1 VDKKVF
7 FRPVPEHIEKPMHQ
21 NLWNETLNLVSM
33 ELSYQEYNT
42 WINQL
47 NYLSGDD
54 LGITVSV
61 PSRLAKD
68 IVIERYQKLILDKM
82 HELVGKPLQLRI
94 EINSIPAKKKR
105 QSGER
110 ASSRKSAV
118 DPRQLLFNP
127 KYQFE
132 SFVVGTSND
141 LAAAASKKIA
151 ENPGKYWNPLF
162 LYGGVGLGKT
172 HLLHAIGHI
181 IIEKFPE
188 QKILYITGESFMN
201 DYITSIQ
208 KGTMNSFR
216 IKYRKADLL
225 LIDDVHSIQG
235 KEGTMEELFHT
246 FNTLYAAKKQ
256 MVFTSDRPPKELRK
270 LEDRLRSRF
279 EWGLTADIQPP
290 NFEMRESILR
300 QKIQDET
307 YTVPEEVVRF
317 IAETF
322 TWNIRELESALYK
335 LFAYHDLVSEE
346 ITIDLAKRALK
357 DMVRQKSAEDI
368 TIDLIQKK
376 VANVYNIS
384 FSDMK
389 SKKRAKNIALP
400 RQIAMFIARTLTDFS
415 TTEIG
420 NEFGGKDHSTV
431 IHAIS
436 KIKARSEEDDKF
448 RQKIDTIV
456 KEINE
461 DH

>member
-1 VDKKVF
+1 
-7 FRPVPEHIEKPMHQ
+7 
-21 NLWNETLNLVSM
+21 M

-42 WINQL
+42 WINQIS
-47 NYLSGDD
+47 YITGDEK
-54 LGITVSV
+54 GITISV
-61 PSRLAKD
+61 PNRLTKE
-68 IVIERYQKLILDKM
+68 IVVERYQKLINDKIR
-82 HELVGKPLQLRI
+82 ELVGKSLQVHI
-94 EINSIPAKKKR
+94 EVNSLPAKKK
-105 QSGER
+105 GKKPEG
-110 ASSRKSAV
+110 ASAKKSTG
-118 DPRQLLFNP
+118 DPRHALFNP
-127 KYQFE
+127 KYLFE
-132 SFVVGTSND
+132 NFVVGSSND
-141 LAAAASKKIA
+141 LAAAAAKKTS

-181 IIEKFPE
+181 IIDKFPE
-188 QKILYITGESFMN
+188 QKIMYISGESFMN

-216 IKYRKADLL
+216 IRYRKADLL

-300 QKIQDET
+300 QKVAGES
-307 YTVPEEVVRF
+307 YTVPEEVIRF
-317 IAETF
+317 IAEKF

-335 LFAYHDLVSEE
+335 LFAYHDLVNEK
-346 ITIDLAKRALK
+346 ITIDLAARALK
-357 DMVRQKSAEDI
+357 DMIRMKSSEDI

-376 VANVYNIS
+376 VANAYNIS

-389 SKKRAKNIALP
+389 SKKREKNIALP
-400 RQIAMFIARTLTDFS
+400 RQIAMYIARNLTDFS

-431 IHAIS
+431 IHAVS
-436 KIKARSEEDDKF
+436 KIKTKYKEDDQF
-448 RQKIDTIV
+448 RQKLDKIV

-461 DH
+461 EH

>member
-1 VDKKVF
+1 VLVEE
-7 FRPVPEHIEKPMHQ
+7 RPTLEERFIHQ
-21 NLWNETLNLVSM
+21 KLWNETLNLVSM

-42 WINQL
+42 WINQIS
-47 NYLSGDD
+47 YITGDEKC
-54 LGITVSV
+54 ITISV
-61 PSRLAKD
+61 PNRLTKE
-68 IVIERYQKLILDKM
+68 IVAERYQKLINDKIM
-82 HELVGKPLQLRI
+82 ELVGKPLQVRI
-94 EINSIPAKKKR
+94 EVNSLPAKKK
-105 QSGER
+105 GKKAEG
-110 ASSRKSAV
+110 ASAKKSTG
-118 DPRQLLFNP
+118 DPRHAFFSP
-127 KYQFE
+127 KYLFE
-132 SFVVGTSND
+132 NFVVGSSND
-141 LAAAASKKIA
+141 LAAAAAKKIS

-181 IIEKFPE
+181 IIDKFPE
-188 QKILYITGESFMN
+188 QKIMYITGESFMN

-216 IKYRKADLL
+216 IRYRKADLL

-246 FNTLYAAKKQ
+246 FNTLYASKKQ

-300 QKIQDET
+300 QKVAGES
-307 YTVPEEVVRF
+307 YKVPEEVIRF
-317 IAETF
+317 IAENF

-335 LFAYHDLVSEE
+335 LFAYHDLVNEK
-346 ITIDLAKRALK
+346 ITVDLAKRALK
-357 DMVRQKSAEDI
+357 DMIRMKSSEDI

-376 VANVYNIS
+376 VANAYSIS

-389 SKKRAKNIALP
+389 SKKRTKNIALP
-400 RQIAMFIARTLTDFS
+400 RQIAMYIARNLTDFS

-436 KIKARSEEDDKF
+436 KIKTKYQEDDQF
-448 RQKIDTIV
+448 RQKLDKIV
-456 KEINE
+456 NEINE
-461 DH
+461 EH

>member
-1 VDKKVF
+1 VLVEE
-7 FRPVPEHIEKPMHQ
+7 RPTLEERFIHQ
-21 NLWNETLNLVSM
+21 KLWNETLNLVSM

-42 WINQL
+42 WINQIS
-47 NYLSGDD
+47 YITGDEKC
-54 LGITVSV
+54 ITISV
-61 PSRLAKD
+61 PNRLTKEIIA
-68 IVIERYQKLILDKM
+68 ERYKKLINEKIRDLA
-82 HELVGKPLQLRI
+82 GKPLQVRI
-94 EINSIPAKKKR
+94 EVNSLPAKKK
-105 QSGER
+105 GKKAEG
-110 ASSRKSAV
+110 ASVKKSTG
-118 DPRQLLFNP
+118 DPRHAFFSP
-127 KYQFE
+127 KYLFE
-132 SFVVGTSND
+132 NFVVGSSND
-141 LAAAASKKIA
+141 LAAAAAKKIS

-181 IIEKFPE
+181 IIDKFPE
-188 QKILYITGESFMN
+188 QKIMYITGESFMN

-216 IKYRKADLL
+216 IRYRKADLL

-246 FNTLYAAKKQ
+246 FNTLYASKKQ

-300 QKIQDET
+300 QKVAGES
-307 YTVPEEVVRF
+307 YKVPEEVIRF
-317 IAETF
+317 IAENF

-335 LFAYHDLVSEE
+335 LFAYHDLVNEK
-346 ITIDLAKRALK
+346 ITVDLAKRALK
-357 DMVRQKSAEDI
+357 DMIRMKSSEDI

-376 VANVYNIS
+376 VANAYSIS

-389 SKKRAKNIALP
+389 SKKRTKNIALP
-400 RQIAMFIARTLTDFS
+400 RQIAMYIARNLTDFS

-436 KIKARSEEDDKF
+436 KIKTKYQEDDQF
-448 RQKIDTIV
+448 RQKLDKIV
-456 KEINE
+456 NEINE
-461 DH
+461 EH

>member
-1 VDKKVF
+1 MAE
-7 FRPVPEHIEKPMHQ
+7 PLMHQ

-42 WINQL
+42 WINQIS
-47 NYLSGDD
+47 YITGDEK
-54 LGITVSV
+54 GITISV
-61 PSRLAKD
+61 PNRLTKE
-68 IVIERYQKLILDKM
+68 IVAERYQKLINDKIR
-82 HELVGKPLQLRI
+82 ELVGKPLQVRI
-94 EINSIPAKKKR
+94 EVNSLPAKKKDKKEE
-105 QSGER
+105 G
-110 ASSRKSAV
+110 ASAKKITG
-118 DPRQLLFNP
+118 DPRHALFNP
-127 KYQFE
+127 KYMFE
-132 SFVVGTSND
+132 NFVVGSSND
-141 LAAAASKKIA
+141 LAAAAAKKIA

-181 IIEKFPE
+181 MIDKFPE
-188 QKILYITGESFMN
+188 QKIMYISGESFMN

-216 IKYRKADLL
+216 IRYRKADLL

-300 QKIQDET
+300 QKVAGES
-307 YTVPEEVVRF
+307 YKVPEEVVRF
-317 IAETF
+317 ISENF

-335 LFAYHDLVSEE
+335 LFAYHDLVNEK
-346 ITIDLAKRALK
+346 ITIDLARRALK
-357 DMVRQKSAEDI
+357 DMIRMKSSEDI

-376 VANVYNIS
+376 VANVYSIS

-400 RQIAMFIARTLTDFS
+400 RQIAMYIARNLTDFS

-431 IHAIS
+431 IHAVS
-436 KIKARSEEDDKF
+436 KIKTKYEEDDQF
-448 RQKIDTIV
+448 RQKLDKIV

-461 DH
+461 EY

>member
-1 VDKKVF
+1 VLLEE
-7 FRPVPEHIEKPMHQ
+7 RPTLAEPLMHQ
-21 NLWNETLNLVSM
+21 KLWNETLNLVSM

-42 WINQL
+42 WINQIS
-47 NYLSGDD
+47 YITGDEK
-54 LGITVSV
+54 GITISV
-61 PSRLAKD
+61 PNRLTKE
-68 IVIERYQKLILDKM
+68 IVAERYQKLINDKIM
-82 HELVGKPLQLRI
+82 ELVGKPLQVRI
-94 EINSIPAKKKR
+94 EVNSLPAKKKDR
-105 QSGER
+105 KEEG
-110 ASSRKSAV
+110 ASAKKSTG
-118 DPRQLLFNP
+118 DPRHALFNP
-127 KYQFE
+127 KYMFE
-132 SFVVGTSND
+132 NFVVGSSND
-141 LAAAASKKIA
+141 LAAAAAKKIA

-181 IIEKFPE
+181 IIDKFPE
-188 QKILYITGESFMN
+188 QKIMYISGESFMN

-216 IKYRKADLL
+216 IRYRKADLL

-235 KEGTMEELFHT
+235 KEGTMEEVFHT

-300 QKIQDET
+300 QKVAGES
-307 YTVPEEVVRF
+307 YKVPEEVVRF
-317 IAETF
+317 ISENF

-335 LFAYHDLVSEE
+335 LFAYHDLVNEK
-346 ITIDLAKRALK
+346 ITIDLARRALK
-357 DMVRQKSAEDI
+357 DMIRMKSSEDI

-376 VANVYNIS
+376 VANVYSIS

-400 RQIAMFIARTLTDFS
+400 RQIAMYIARNLTDFS

-431 IHAIS
+431 IHAVS
-436 KIKARSEEDDKF
+436 KIKTKYEEDDQF
-448 RQKIDTIV
+448 RQKLDKIV

-461 DH
+461 EY

>member
-1 VDKKVF
+1 MAE
-7 FRPVPEHIEKPMHQ
+7 PLMHQ

-42 WINQL
+42 WINQIS
-47 NYLSGDD
+47 YITGDEK
-54 LGITVSV
+54 GITISV
-61 PSRLAKD
+61 PNRLTKE
-68 IVIERYQKLILDKM
+68 IVAERYQKLINDKIR
-82 HELVGKPLQLRI
+82 ELVGKPLQVRI
-94 EINSIPAKKKR
+94 EVNSLPAKKKDKKEE
-105 QSGER
+105 G
-110 ASSRKSAV
+110 ASAKKSTG
-118 DPRQLLFNP
+118 DPRHALFNP
-127 KYQFE
+127 KYMFE
-132 SFVVGTSND
+132 NFVVGSSND
-141 LAAAASKKIA
+141 LAAAAAKKIA

-181 IIEKFPE
+181 IIDKFPE
-188 QKILYITGESFMN
+188 QKIMYISGESFMN

-216 IKYRKADLL
+216 IRYRKADLL

-300 QKIQDET
+300 QKVAGES
-307 YTVPEEVVRF
+307 YKVPEEVVRF
-317 IAETF
+317 ISENF

-335 LFAYHDLVSEE
+335 LFAYHDLVNEK
-346 ITIDLAKRALK
+346 ITIDLARRALK
-357 DMVRQKSAEDI
+357 DMIRMKSSEDI

-376 VANVYNIS
+376 VANVYSIS

-400 RQIAMFIARTLTDFS
+400 RQIAMYIARNLTDFS

-431 IHAIS
+431 IHAVS
-436 KIKARSEEDDKF
+436 KIKTKYEEDDQF
-448 RQKIDTIV
+448 RQKLDKIV

-461 DH
+461 EY

>member
-1 VDKKVF
+1 MGNQMDVD
-7 FRPVPEHIEKPMHQ
+7 I
-21 NLWNETLNLVSM
+21 WNETLNQLSTQ
-33 ELSYQEYNT
+33 LSYQEYNT

-47 NYLSGDD
+47 SLKTLNDD
-54 LGITVSV
+54 KLVLAV
-61 PSRLAKD
+61 PSKLVKD
-68 IVIERYQKLILDKM
+68 IIEERYISKIIDAVKHLSKDKLNIKIIVDNNNLSDKKYKNEQKSI
-82 HELVGKPLQLRI
+82 QI
-94 EINSIPAKKKR
+94 ETKKK
-105 QSGER
+105 
-110 ASSRKSAV
+110 V
-118 DPRQLLFNP
+118 DPRHKLFNS
-127 KYQFE
+127 KYTFE
-132 SFVVGTSND
+132 KFVVGDSND
-141 LAAAASKKIA
+141 LAAAAAKKVA

-172 HLLHAIGHI
+172 HLLHAIGHTVI
-181 IIEKFPE
+181 DKFPE
-188 QKILYITGESFMN
+188 MKILYITGESFMN
-201 DYITSIQ
+201 DYISSIQ
-208 KGTMNSFR
+208 RGTMNSFR

-256 MVFTSDRPPKELRK
+256 MVFTSDKPPKELKK

-300 QKIQDET
+300 QKVEEEN
-307 YTVPEEVVRF
+307 YNVPDQVIRF
-317 IAETF
+317 IAENF

-335 LFAYHDLVSEE
+335 LFAYHDLVNEE

-357 DMVRQKSAEDI
+357 DMISVKSIENI
-368 TIDLIQKK
+368 TIDLIQRK
-376 VANVYNIS
+376 VANSFNIS

-400 RQIAMFIARTLTDFS
+400 RQIAMFIARKLTEYS

-436 KIKARSEEDDKF
+436 KIEKRYDNDDTF
-448 RQKIDTIV
+448 RAKIDNIIRSIR
-456 KEINE
+456 EGS
-461 DH
+461 

>member
-1 VDKKVF
+1 MLLEE
-7 FRPVPEHIEKPMHQ
+7 RPTLAEPLMHQ

-42 WINQL
+42 WINQIS
-47 NYLSGDD
+47 YITGDEK
-54 LGITVSV
+54 GITISV
-61 PSRLAKD
+61 PNRLTKE
-68 IVIERYQKLILDKM
+68 IVAERYQKLINDKIR
-82 HELVGKPLQLRI
+82 ELVGKPLQVRI
-94 EINSIPAKKKR
+94 EVNSLPAKKKDKKEE
-105 QSGER
+105 G
-110 ASSRKSAV
+110 ASAKKSTG
-118 DPRQLLFNP
+118 DPRHALFNP
-127 KYQFE
+127 KYMFE
-132 SFVVGTSND
+132 NFVVGSSND
-141 LAAAASKKIA
+141 LAAAAAKKIA

-181 IIEKFPE
+181 MIDKFPE
-188 QKILYITGESFMN
+188 QKIMYISGESFMN

-216 IKYRKADLL
+216 IRYRKADLL

-300 QKIQDET
+300 QKVAGES
-307 YTVPEEVVRF
+307 YKVPEEVVRF
-317 IAETF
+317 ISENF

-335 LFAYHDLVSEE
+335 LFAYHDLVNEK
-346 ITIDLAKRALK
+346 ITIDLARRALK
-357 DMVRQKSAEDI
+357 DMIRMKSSEDI

-376 VANVYNIS
+376 VANVYSIS

-400 RQIAMFIARTLTDFS
+400 RQIAMYIARNLTDFS

-431 IHAIS
+431 IHAVS
-436 KIKARSEEDDKF
+436 KIKTKYEEDDQF
-448 RQKIDTIV
+448 RQKLDKIV

-461 DH
+461 EY

>member
-1 VDKKVF
+1 
-7 FRPVPEHIEKPMHQ
+7 M
-21 NLWNETLNLVSM
+21 
-33 ELSYQEYNT
+33 
-42 WINQL
+42 
-47 NYLSGDD
+47 
-54 LGITVSV
+54 
-61 PSRLAKD
+61 
-68 IVIERYQKLILDKM
+68 
-82 HELVGKPLQLRI
+82 
-94 EINSIPAKKKR
+94 
-105 QSGER
+105 
-110 ASSRKSAV
+110 
-118 DPRQLLFNP
+118 
-127 KYQFE
+127 
-132 SFVVGTSND
+132 VGTSND

-181 IIEKFPE
+181 IIDKFPE

-300 QKIQDET
+300 QKIQNET
-307 YTVPEEVVRF
+307 YKVPEEVVRF

-376 VANVYNIS
+376 VANVRPRY
-384 FSDMK
+384 K
-389 SKKRAKNIALP
+389 LSKKIVCASKGMR
-400 RQIAMFIARTLTDFS
+400 RRSMC
-415 TTEIG
+415 
-420 NEFGGKDHSTV
+420 
-431 IHAIS
+431 IS
-436 KIKARSEEDDKF
+436 KPFLASYPFCLTLKKA
-448 RQKIDTIV
+448 TV
-456 KEINE
+456 
-461 DH
+461 

>member
-1 VDKKVF
+1 
-7 FRPVPEHIEKPMHQ
+7 MYQ
-21 NLWNETLNLVSM
+21 NLWTETLNLVSL

-47 NYLSGDD
+47 HYLSGDEK
-54 LGITVSV
+54 GITVAA

-68 IVIERYQKLILDKM
+68 IILERYQKLIQGKM
-82 HELVGKPLQLRI
+82 RELVGKTLQLRI
-94 EINSIPAKKKR
+94 EINSTSSKNKGQTKESPATKEGNR
-105 QSGER
+105 
-110 ASSRKSAV
+110 
-118 DPRQLLFNP
+118 DPRHSLFNP
-127 KYQFE
+127 KYRFE
-132 SFVVGTSND
+132 NFVVGSSND

-181 IIEKFPE
+181 IIDKLPE
-188 QKILYITGESFMN
+188 LKILYITGESFMN

-300 QKIQDET
+300 QKITSES
-307 YTVPEEVVRF
+307 YEVPEEVIRF
-317 IAETF
+317 IAESF

-335 LFAYHDLVSEE
+335 LFAYHDLVNEE
-346 ITIDLAKRALK
+346 ITIDLATRALK
-357 DMVRQKSAEDI
+357 DMIRMKSSEDI

-376 VANVYNIS
+376 VANAYNIS

-389 SKKRAKNIALP
+389 SKKRARNIAMP
-400 RQIAMFIARTLTDFS
+400 RQIAMYLARKLTDFS

-420 NEFGGKDHSTV
+420 TEFGGKDHSTV

-436 KIKARSEEDDKF
+436 KIKTKYEEDDLF
-448 RQKIDTIV
+448 RQKIDKINS
-456 KEINE
+456 EINE
-461 DH
+461 EH

>member
-1 VDKKVF
+1 MLVEE
-7 FRPVPEHIEKPMHQ
+7 RPTLEERFIHQ
-21 NLWNETLNLVSM
+21 KLWNETLNLVSM

-42 WINQL
+42 WINQIS
-47 NYLSGDD
+47 YITGDEKC
-54 LGITVSV
+54 ITVSV
-61 PSRLAKD
+61 PNRLTKE
-68 IVIERYQKLILDKM
+68 IVAERYQKLINDKIM
-82 HELVGKPLQLRI
+82 ELVGKPLQVHI
-94 EINSIPAKKKR
+94 EVNSLPAKKK
-105 QSGER
+105 GKKTEG
-110 ASSRKSAV
+110 ASAKKSTG
-118 DPRQLLFNP
+118 DPRHSFFSP
-127 KYQFE
+127 KYLFE
-132 SFVVGTSND
+132 NFVVGSSND
-141 LAAAASKKIA
+141 LAAAAAKKIS

-181 IIEKFPE
+181 IIDKFPE
-188 QKILYITGESFMN
+188 QKIMYITGESFMN

-216 IKYRKADLL
+216 IRYRKADLL

-246 FNTLYAAKKQ
+246 FNTLYASKKQ

-300 QKIQDET
+300 QKVAGES
-307 YTVPEEVVRF
+307 YKVPEEVIRF
-317 IAETF
+317 IAENF

-335 LFAYHDLVSEE
+335 LFAYHDLVNEK
-346 ITIDLAKRALK
+346 ITVDLAKRALK
-357 DMVRQKSAEDI
+357 DMIRMKSSEDI

-376 VANVYNIS
+376 VANAYSIS

-389 SKKRAKNIALP
+389 SKKRTKNIALP
-400 RQIAMFIARTLTDFS
+400 RQIAMYIARNLTDFS

-436 KIKARSEEDDKF
+436 KIKTKYEEDDQF
-448 RQKIDTIV
+448 RQKLDKIV
-456 KEINE
+456 NEINE
-461 DH
+461 EH

>member
-1 VDKKVF
+1 MEERF
-7 FRPVPEHIEKPMHQ
+7 IHQ
-21 NLWNETLNLVSM
+21 KLWNETLNLVSM

-42 WINQL
+42 WINQIS
-47 NYLSGDD
+47 YITGDEKC
-54 LGITVSV
+54 ITISV
-61 PSRLAKD
+61 PNRLTKEIIA
-68 IVIERYQKLILDKM
+68 ERYKKLINEKIRDLA
-82 HELVGKPLQLRI
+82 GKPLQVRI
-94 EINSIPAKKKR
+94 EVNSLPAKKK
-105 QSGER
+105 GKKAEG
-110 ASSRKSAV
+110 ASAKKSTG
-118 DPRQLLFNP
+118 DPRHAFFSP
-127 KYQFE
+127 KYLFE
-132 SFVVGTSND
+132 NFVVGSSND
-141 LAAAASKKIA
+141 LAAAASKKIS

-181 IIEKFPE
+181 IIDKFPE
-188 QKILYITGESFMN
+188 QKIMYITGESFMN

-216 IKYRKADLL
+216 IRYRKADLL

-246 FNTLYAAKKQ
+246 FNTLYASKKQ

-300 QKIQDET
+300 QKVAGES
-307 YTVPEEVVRF
+307 YKVPEEVIRF
-317 IAETF
+317 IAENF

-335 LFAYHDLVSEE
+335 LFAYHDLVNEK
-346 ITIDLAKRALK
+346 ITVDLAKRALK
-357 DMVRQKSAEDI
+357 DMIRMKSSEDI

-376 VANVYNIS
+376 VANAYSIS

-389 SKKRAKNIALP
+389 SKKRTKNIALP
-400 RQIAMFIARTLTDFS
+400 RQIAMYIARNLTDFS

-436 KIKARSEEDDKF
+436 KIKTKYQEDDQF
-448 RQKIDTIV
+448 RQKLDKIV
-456 KEINE
+456 NEINE
-461 DH
+461 EH

>member
-1 VDKKVF
+1 MK
-7 FRPVPEHIEKPMHQ
+7 HQ
-21 NLWNETLNLVSM
+21 KIWNETLNLVSM

-42 WINQL
+42 WINQIS
-47 NYLSGDD
+47 YIGGDD
-54 LGITVSV
+54 KGIIVSV
-61 PSRLAKD
+61 PNRLTKE
-68 IVIERYQKLILDKM
+68 IVAERYQKLIREKIHD
-82 HELVGKPLQLRI
+82 LVGKPFQVRI
-94 EINSIPAKKKR
+94 EINSLPSKKR
-105 QSGER
+105 GSKPER
-110 ASSRKSAV
+110 TAERKSTT
-118 DPRQLLFNP
+118 DPRHALFNP
-127 KYQFE
+127 KYLFE
-132 SFVVGTSND
+132 HFVVGGSND
-141 LAAAASKKIA
+141 LAAAAAKKIA

-172 HLLHAIGHI
+172 HLLHAVGHI
-181 IIEKFPE
+181 IIDKFPE
-188 QKILYITGESFMN
+188 QKIMYITGESFMN
-201 DYITSIQ
+201 DYISSIQ

-216 IKYRKADLL
+216 IRYRKADLL

-256 MVFTSDRPPKELRK
+256 MVFTSDRPPKELKK

-300 QKIQDET
+300 QKVEGEN
-307 YTVPEEVVRF
+307 YSVPEEVIRF
-317 IAETF
+317 IAENF

-335 LFAYHDLVSEE
+335 LFAYHDLVNEK
-346 ITIDLAKRALK
+346 ITIDLAQRALK
-357 DMVRQKSAEDI
+357 DMIRMKNAEDI
-368 TIDLIQKK
+368 TIDMIQKK

-400 RQIAMFIARTLTDFS
+400 RQIAMYIVRNLTDFS

-436 KIKARSEEDDKF
+436 KIRAKYEEDDQF
-448 RQKIDTIV
+448 RQRINRIV

-461 DH
+461 SH

>member
-1 VDKKVF
+1 VLVEE
-7 FRPVPEHIEKPMHQ
+7 RPTLEERFIHQ
-21 NLWNETLNLVSM
+21 KLWNETLNLVSM

-42 WINQL
+42 WINQIS
-47 NYLSGDD
+47 YITGDENC
-54 LGITVSV
+54 ITVSV
-61 PSRLAKD
+61 PNRLTKE
-68 IVIERYQKLILDKM
+68 IVAERYQKLINDKIM
-82 HELVGKPLQLRI
+82 ELVGKPLQVHI
-94 EINSIPAKKKR
+94 EVNSLPAKKK
-105 QSGER
+105 GKKTEG
-110 ASSRKSAV
+110 ASAKKSTG
-118 DPRQLLFNP
+118 DPRHAFFSP
-127 KYQFE
+127 KYLFE
-132 SFVVGTSND
+132 NFVVGSSND
-141 LAAAASKKIA
+141 LAAAAAKKIS

-181 IIEKFPE
+181 IIDKFPE
-188 QKILYITGESFMN
+188 QKIMYITSESFMN

-216 IKYRKADLL
+216 IRYRKADLL

-300 QKIQDET
+300 QKVAGES
-307 YTVPEEVVRF
+307 YKVPEEVIRF
-317 IAETF
+317 IAENF

-335 LFAYHDLVSEE
+335 LFAYHDLVNEK
-346 ITIDLAKRALK
+346 ITVDLAKRALK
-357 DMVRQKSAEDI
+357 DMIRMKSSEDI

-376 VANVYNIS
+376 VANAYSIS

-389 SKKRAKNIALP
+389 SKKRTKNIALP
-400 RQIAMFIARTLTDFS
+400 RQIAMYIARNLTDFS

-436 KIKARSEEDDKF
+436 KIKTKYQEDDQF
-448 RQKIDTIV
+448 RQKLDKIV
-456 KEINE
+456 NEINE
-461 DH
+461 EH

>member
-1 VDKKVF
+1 MGNKMD
-7 FRPVPEHIEKPMHQ
+7 IDI
-21 NLWNETLNLVSM
+21 WNETLNQLSTQ
-33 ELSYQEYNT
+33 LSYQEYNT
-42 WINQL
+42 WINQISL
-47 NYLSGDD
+47 KAVNNGKLI
-54 LGITVSV
+54 LSV
-61 PSRLAKD
+61 PSKLVKD
-68 IVIERYQKLILDKM
+68 IIEERYISKITDAIEHLSKDKINIKIVVDNDIFS
-82 HELVGKPLQLRI
+82 EEKYNKKSNINKI
-94 EINSIPAKKKR
+94 ETKKKI
-105 QSGER
+105 
-110 ASSRKSAV
+110 
-118 DPRQLLFNP
+118 DPRHKLFNS
-127 KYQFE
+127 KYTFE
-132 SFVVGTSND
+132 KFVVGDSND
-141 LAAAASKKIA
+141 LAAAAAKKVA

-172 HLLHAIGHI
+172 HLLHAIGHTI
-181 IIEKFPE
+181 IDKFPE
-188 QKILYITGESFMN
+188 MKILYITGESFMN
-201 DYITSIQ
+201 DYIFSIQ

-256 MVFTSDRPPKELRK
+256 MVFTSDKPPKELKK

-300 QKIQDET
+300 QKVEEEN
-307 YTVPEEVVRF
+307 YKVPDQVIRF
-317 IAETF
+317 IAENF

-335 LFAYHDLVSEE
+335 LFAYHDLVNEE
-346 ITIDLAKRALK
+346 ITLELAKRALK
-357 DMVRQKSAEDI
+357 DMISIKSIENI
-368 TIDLIQKK
+368 TIDLIQRK
-376 VANVYNIS
+376 VANAFNIS

-400 RQIAMFIARTLTDFS
+400 RQIAMFIARKLTEYS

-436 KIKARSEEDDKF
+436 KIENRYENDDNFKARIDSIIRSIREDS
-448 RQKIDTIV
+448 
-456 KEINE
+456 
-461 DH
+461 